1 MIQDVY
7 IKIHHSMDI
16 KEFYSHIKKSYQDNK
31 KVRFIFDCTGSNV
44 SIDDMNKI
52 KQVFDK
58 LETETKEKLEETCI
72 IIEGDI
78 KRTIVNTF
86 ISTIKSKKPVRI
98 L

>member
-7 IKIHHSMDI
+7 IKLHHSMDI
-16 KEFYSHIKKSYQDNK
+16 KEFYTQIKKSYENNE
-31 KVRFIFDCTGSNV
+31 KVRFIFDATGSNV
-44 SIDDMNKI
+44 SIEDMNKI